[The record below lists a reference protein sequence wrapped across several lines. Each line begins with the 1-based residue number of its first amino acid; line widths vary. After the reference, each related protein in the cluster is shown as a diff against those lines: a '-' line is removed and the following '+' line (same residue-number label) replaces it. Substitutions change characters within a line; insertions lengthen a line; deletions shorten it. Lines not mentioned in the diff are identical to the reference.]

1 MNFTLSR
8 RSFLGTSFAIPAL
21 AYAPILRA
29 AQSDLSELS
38 DMTVSAQP
46 ITSAERVERIARAQ
60 KLMEEND
67 IAAVV
72 IEPGASLTYFTGIE
86 WGRSER
92 VTGAV
97 LPREG
102 EPLVVTPFFEEPSVH
117 ETLDVPAELR
127 VWQEDESPLTLIADW
142 LRERQLASG
151 MLGIEETARYFVADG
166 LAARLPQM
174 RTVSAD
180 PVVRTLRM
188 HKSASEIALMQM
200 ATDVTMA
207 AYRWIWPRVEAGM
220 TGPQISALMNAATR
234 ALGGTPQ
241 FSLAL
246 VGEASAYPH
255 GSRKVHKVADGE
267 VLLMDC
273 GCAVHGYESDVSR
286 TFSYGSI
293 RSDVARVW
301 DTVARGQRIVF
312 EAAQIGTPAGRVDDA
327 VRAFYESE
335 GYGPDYALPGL
346 SHRTGHGIGM
356 DGHEPINLVRGE
368 ETPLAAGMC
377 FSDEPGIYLPGRF
390 GVRLEDCFH
399 MTENGPS
406 WFSEPAASIENP
418 I

>member
-1 MNFTLSR
+1 MKFTLSR
-8 RSFLGTSFAIPAL
+8 RTFLGTSLAIPAL

-29 AQSDLSELS
+29 AQSDLSQLS
-38 DMTVSAQP
+38 DMTGSAQP
-46 ITSAERVERIARAQ
+46 ITSAERMERIARAQ
-60 KLMEEND
+60 ALMEAHD

-102 EPLVVTPFFEEPSVH
+102 EPLIVTPFFEEPSVR
-117 ETLDVPAELR
+117 ETLDISAELR

-151 MLGIEETARYFVADG
+151 RLGIEETARYFVADG

-207 AYRWIWPRVEAGM
+207 AYRWTWPRVEAGM
-220 TGPQISALMNAATR
+220 TGPQVSALMNAATR

-255 GSRKVHKVADGE
+255 GSRKVHKVSDGE

-293 RSDVARVW
+293 RPDVARVW
-301 DTVARGQRIVF
+301 ETVARGQRIVF

-327 VRAFYESE
+327 VRVFYESE

-368 ETPLAAGMC
+368 KTPLAAGMC

-406 WFSEPAASIENP
+406 WFSEPARSIEDP

>member
-1 MNFTLSR
+1 MPFNASR
-8 RSFLGTSFAIPAL
+8 RTVLGASLAIPAFVYSPL
-21 AYAPILRA
+21 LRA
-29 AQSDLSELS
+29 AQSDLAQLT
-38 DMTVSAQP
+38 DITGAAQP
-46 ITSAERVERIARAQ
+46 ITAAERLERIARAQ
-60 KLMEEND
+60 ALMEAND

-102 EPLVVTPFFEEPSVH
+102 DPLVVTPFFEEPSVR
-117 ETLDVPAELR
+117 ETLDIPVELR
-127 VWQEDESPLTLIADW
+127 VWQEDESPLALISAW
-142 LRERQLASG
+142 LREQSLSSG
-151 MLGIEETARYFVADG
+151 RLGIEETARFFVADG
-166 LAARLPQM
+166 LAAHLPQM
-174 RTVSAD
+174 RTVSAN
-180 PVVRTLRM
+180 PVVRELRM
-188 HKSASEIALMQM
+188 HKSASEIALMQL

-207 AYRWIWPRVEAGM
+207 AYRWTWPRVEAGM
-220 TGPQISALMNAATR
+220 TGAQISALMNDATR

-255 GSRKVHKVADGE
+255 GSRQVHRIADGE

-286 TFSYGSI
+286 TLSYGSI
-293 RSDVARVW
+293 RADVARVW
-301 DTVARGQRIVF
+301 ETVARGQRIVF
-312 EAAQIGTPAGRVDDA
+312 DTAQIGTPAGQVDDA
-327 VRAFYESE
+327 VRAFYENM
-335 GYGPDYALPGL
+335 GFGPGYALPGL

-368 ETPLAAGMC
+368 QTSLEPGMC
-377 FSDEPGIYLPGRF
+377 FSNEPGIYLPGRF
-390 GVRLEDCFH
+390 GVRLEDCIY
-399 MTENGPS
+399 MTESGPN
-406 WFSEPAASIENP
+406 WFSQPAASIEDP